1 MIITVLNKEAVGGK
15 DRDQTTFCTSACS
28 SNTFYKFQ
36 QTP

>member
-1 MIITVLNKEAVGGK
+1 MKKAVGK
-15 DRDQTTFCTSACS
+15 KHRDQTTFCTSACS